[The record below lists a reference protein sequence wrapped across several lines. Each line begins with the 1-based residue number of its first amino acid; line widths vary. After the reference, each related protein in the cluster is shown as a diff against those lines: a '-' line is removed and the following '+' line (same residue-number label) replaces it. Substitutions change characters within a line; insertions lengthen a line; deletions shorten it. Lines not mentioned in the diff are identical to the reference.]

1 MEILLELILMI
12 FGFLAFAKIGKNIFN
27 ELRIGE

>member
-12 FGFLAFAKIGKNIFN
+12 FGFLTFAKIGKLIFN
-27 ELRIGE
+27 ELS

>member
-12 FGFLAFAKIGKNIFN
+12 LGFLAFAKIGNLIFN
-27 ELRIGE
+27 ELS

>member
-27 ELRIGE
+27 ELT